1 MMHGHEK
8 SGSFIV
14 PEKSANGSERSASEP
29 LEGRGEAKGNAVQIG
44 MRRTPSRV
52 SMSPGLERVRQAAKR
67 NRKERFTAL
76 LHHIDLPLLRAAYG
90 WLKPGAAPGVDG
102 LTWRDYGQ
110 DLEARLEDLLG
121 RIHRGAYRAQP
132 TRREYI
138 AKADGRQ
145 RPLGIPALEDK
156 IVQRALVEVLNAI
169 YEEDFLGLSYGFRP
183 GRGPHDAL
191 DALTVG
197 IKQQAVNWILDADIA
212 GFFDTLSQAWLIK
225 FVEHRVGDRRV
236 IGLIRKWL
244 KAGVEED
251 GVITVSEQGTP
262 QGAVISP
269 LLANIYLHYLVDL
282 WAQQWRRRQAQGA
295 MIIVRYADDI
305 VVGFQHEAEAR
316 RFLEDLRMRL
326 ADFALQLN
334 SDKTRLIEFGR
345 HAAANRRRR
354 GLGKPETFDFLG
366 FTHICGRTR
375 RGGFAVRRRT
385 QRKRMQAKLKE
396 IKQTLRRG
404 MHLPIAEQGAW
415 LRQVVVGYFGY
426 HAVPN
431 NIRALSA
438 FRRQIRWL
446 WWRCLRRRSQKDRTS
461 RKTMIR
467 LAKQWLPKPRIQHL
481 WPEER
486 FAVTHPRWEPGARI
500 GHAGFCAGG
509 AR

>member
-1 MMHGHEK
+1 M
-8 SGSFIV
+8 
-14 PEKSANGSERSASEP
+14 
-29 LEGRGEAKGNAVQIG
+29 
-44 MRRTPSRV
+44 
-52 SMSPGLERVRQAAKR
+52 
-67 NRKERFTAL
+67 
-76 LHHIDLPLLRAAYG
+76 
-90 WLKPGAAPGVDG
+90 
-102 LTWRDYGQ
+102 
-110 DLEARLEDLLG
+110 
-121 RIHRGAYRAQP
+121 
-132 TRREYI
+132 
-138 AKADGRQ
+138 
-145 RPLGIPALEDK
+145 
-156 IVQRALVEVLNAI
+156 LNAI
-169 YEEDFLGLSYGFRP
+169 YEEAFLGFSYGFRP

-212 GFFDTLSQAWLIK
+212 GFFDTLSHDWLIT
-225 FVEHRVGDRRV
+225 FLEHRVGDRRV
-236 IGLIRKWL
+236 VRLVRKWL
-244 KAGVEED
+244 KAGVLED
-251 GVITVSEQGTP
+251 GVVTASEQGTP

-269 LLANIYLHYLVDL
+269 LLANLYLHYVFDL
-282 WAQQWRRRQAQGA
+282 WAQQWRKRHVQGA

-305 VVGFQHEAEAR
+305 VVGFQHEADAR
-316 RFLEDLRMRL
+316 RFQEDLTERL

-334 SDKTRLIEFGR
+334 GDKTRLIEFGR

-396 IKQTLRRG
+396 IKQTLKRRL
-404 MHLPIAEQGAW
+404 HLPIAEQGSW
-415 LRQVVVGYFGY
+415 LRQVVLGYYGY

-438 FRRQIRWL
+438 FRRQVRWL
-446 WWRCLRRRSQKDRTS
+446 WWRALRRRSQKDRTS
-461 RKTMIR
+461 RATMIR
-467 LAKQWLPKPRIQHL
+467 LAKRWLPKPRIRHL